1 MSEKIR
7 GEHLQRT
14 AYVYVR
20 QSTPYQV
27 RNHQEGKECQY
38 ALAERAKQLGFS
50 KVIVIDEDLG
60 RSGSGSQERL
70 GFGRLL
76 ASVCQG
82 LAGAVFALE
91 ASRLARNN
99 RDWHHLVDLC
109 ALAETLLIDTDGI
122 YDPRSLNDRLLLGLK
137 GSMAEFELGLLRQ
150 RARAAFEQKVRR
162 GFTLWEVPVGFIRTE
177 EGRIEKTPDRQVQQA
192 IGSVFQKFHQLGS
205 ARQAT
210 IWFREEQIPLPHAKL
225 GTAGKEVFWAL
236 PSSGRILQIL
246 RNPCYGGAFVYGKT
260 APRTVIEDG
269 RARHQSRYRKPQ
281 NEWKVLLVD
290 HHSGYISWEEYLE
303 NQRRLEANVAWGDG
317 EGSGA
322 AKVGPAL
329 LSGLLRCGRCGRKL
343 QVVYSGNG
351 GRVPRYGCRGD
362 RGDRGSSACLTIG
375 SLRVDRAVVRNVLA
389 AIQPSGIEAA
399 VKVSECAQAEDD
411 EKRKALELALE
422 RARYEANRARR
433 QFDAVEPENRL
444 VAGELEVRW
453 NHALEQVAALE
464 TRISAMGERSVPLN
478 HESRAELMALGDD
491 VQTVWDHP
499 DAPVQLKKRILRTVL
514 NEIIVVSERESPAHR
529 LILHWAGGVHTE
541 LHVERNPS
549 GQHRH
554 QAERTVI
561 DLVGELAKV
570 CPDKSIAAILNRLG
584 YQTGQ
589 EKSWNASRVAGL
601 RGYHNIEP
609 FQRQEGWVTQ
619 EQAAEELKV
628 SDTVIKRLIR
638 EQILPA
644 RQVVQYAPW
653 IIDRR
658 NLELPAVQA
667 QIQAV
672 HHGRRLP
679 PIVREQCQLSLE

>member
-7 GEHLQRT
+7 SEHLQRG
-14 AYVYVR
+14 AFVYVR

-27 RNHQEGKECQY
+27 RNHLEGKERQY

-50 KVIVIDEDLG
+50 KVVVIDEDLG
-60 RSGSGSQERL
+60 RSGSGSQERM

-109 ALAETLLIDTDGI
+109 ALAETLLIDSDGI

-150 RARAAFEQKVRR
+150 RARAAFEQKVSR
-162 GFTLWEVPVGFIRTE
+162 GFTMWEVPIGFIRTE

-192 IGSVFQKFHQLGS
+192 IATVFQKFHQLGS

-210 IWFREEQIPLPHAKL
+210 IWFREEQIPLPHVKG

-236 PSSGRILQIL
+236 PSSGRILQML
-246 RNPCYGGAFVYGKT
+246 RNPCYGGAFAYGKT

-317 EGSGA
+317 EASGA
-322 AKVGPAL
+322 AKAGTAL
-329 LSGLLRCGRCGRKL
+329 LSGLLRCGRCGRNL
-343 QVVYSGNG
+343 QVVYGGNG

-362 RGDRGSSACLTIG
+362 RGYRGSSSCLTIG
-375 SLRVDRAVVRNVLA
+375 SLRVDRVVVHSVLA
-389 AIQPSGIEAA
+389 AIQPAGIEAA
-399 VKVSECAQAEDD
+399 IKVSECAQAEDD

-444 VAGELEVRW
+444 VAGELEARW
-453 NHALEQVAALE
+453 NHALEQVATLE
-464 TRISAMGERSVPLN
+464 ARIAAMGERSTPLN
-478 HESRAELMALGDD
+478 DEQRTELMALGND
-491 VQTVWDHP
+491 VRMLWEHP
-499 DAPVQLKKRILRTVL
+499 DGPVQLKKRILANGAQRD
-514 NEIIVVSERESPAHR
+514 HR
-529 LILHWAGGVHTE
+529 
-541 LHVERNPS
+541 S
-549 GQHRH
+549 
-554 QAERTVI
+554 
-561 DLVGELAKV
+561 K
-570 CPDKSIAAILNRLG
+570 
-584 YQTGQ
+584 
-589 EKSWNASRVAGL
+589 
-601 RGYHNIEP
+601 
-609 FQRQEGWVTQ
+609 
-619 EQAAEELKV
+619 
-628 SDTVIKRLIR
+628 
-638 EQILPA
+638 
-644 RQVVQYAPW
+644 
-653 IIDRR
+653 
-658 NLELPAVQA
+658 
-667 QIQAV
+667 
-672 HHGRRLP
+672 
-679 PIVREQCQLSLE
+679 